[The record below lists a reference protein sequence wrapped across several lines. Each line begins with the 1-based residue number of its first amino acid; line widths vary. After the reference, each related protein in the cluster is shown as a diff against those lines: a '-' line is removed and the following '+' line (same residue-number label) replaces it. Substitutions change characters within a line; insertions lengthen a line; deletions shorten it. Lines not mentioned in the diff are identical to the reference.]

1 MPSRLRGAGGT
12 TPAAGGARRSL
23 ATAVRWTAT
32 ASRAPR
38 PRRLAALAAAILSIA
53 SMGTAAATDRR
64 VHGAE
69 PGVTDPRSP
78 AAAASVAVIAT
89 GPSRSTVTIDSARPP
104 QAAGGRSVAVF
115 RSLGRRQCEGGGET
129 AASLAARLRGAG
141 IAVRGVGCGD
151 TGQSVIALCGAST
164 TEIGIFEVSADDVAR
179 AGALGFGALR
189 ELPDARR
196 TACPR

>member
-1 MPSRLRGAGGT
+1 MLSRLRGAGGA

-23 ATAVRWTAT
+23 A
-32 ASRAPR
+32 PR
-38 PRRLAALAAAILSIA
+38 PRPLAALAAAILSIG
-53 SMGTAAATDRR
+53 SMGTAAATDRC
-64 VHGAE
+64 VHEAE
-69 PGVTDPRSP
+69 PGVTDPRSR
-78 AAAASVAVIAT
+78 AAAASVAVVAAA
-89 GPSRSTVTIDSARPP
+89 PSRSTVTIDSARP
-104 QAAGGRSVAVF
+104 AEAVGGRSVAVF

-129 AASLAARLRGAG
+129 VASLAARLRGAG

-151 TGQSVIALCGAST
+151 TGHSVIALCGAST

-196 TACPR
+196 SACPR